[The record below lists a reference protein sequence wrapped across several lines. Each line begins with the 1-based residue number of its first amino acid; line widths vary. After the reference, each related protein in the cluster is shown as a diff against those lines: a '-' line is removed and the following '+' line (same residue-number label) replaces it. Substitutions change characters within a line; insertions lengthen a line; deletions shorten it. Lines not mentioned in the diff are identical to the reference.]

1 MKRKI
6 CKKQD
11 LIDLGIKVEGT
22 DKKYKIYRNGKE
34 LKRYKLKTYRN
45 HKKTTAYYGYSIYYG
60 KIKTEK
66 GFRYRQDNIL
76 EHVILWL
83 WFKSDIPDGYDVY
96 HIDKNKLNNKLSNLE
111 LLTRKEN
118 LKKRGVGRNRYTYN
132 MTDRQIL
139 KLRKKNSLKK
149 RSKIKWINQL
159 KLHMKCR

>member
-45 HKKTTAYYGYSIYYG
+45 HKKTTSYYGYSIYYG

-132 MTDRQIL
+132 MTDKQIL

-149 RSKIKWINQL
+149 GVKEKWIK
-159 KLHMKCR
+159 KLNLH

>member
-149 RSKIKWINQL
+149 RSKIK
-159 KLHMKCR
+159 